1 MLGIEDPRSLL
12 EICKSS
18 RKQFMLASSRELLSN
33 DECKKKKSYSV
44 HNLTLFYFSCLW
56 FSAILSVFFFGAKQ
70 IMLNVTVERVSVR
83 G

>member
-12 EICKSS
+12 EMCKSS
-18 RKQFMLASSRELLSN
+18 RTQFMLASSLKLLSN
-33 DECKKKKSYSV
+33 DECKKKKV
-44 HNLTLFYFSCLW
+44 ILCTILHFSTSPVW
-56 FSAILSVFFFGAKQ
+56 FSAILSVFFFFGAKQ

>member
-18 RKQFMLASSRELLSN
+18 RTQFMLASSRELLSN

-44 HNLTLFYFSCLW
+44 HNLTLFYFSCLV
-56 FSAILSVFFFGAKQ
+56 FCNPFCLFFFRSETNNAQCHG
-70 IMLNVTVERVSVR
+70 
-83 G
+83 